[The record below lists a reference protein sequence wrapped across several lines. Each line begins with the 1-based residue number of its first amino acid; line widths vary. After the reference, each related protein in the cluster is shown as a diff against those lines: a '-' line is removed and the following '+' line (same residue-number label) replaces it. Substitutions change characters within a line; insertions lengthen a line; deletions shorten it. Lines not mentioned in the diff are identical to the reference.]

1 MIEKVHRKKESCSS
15 LKRNS
20 SGDKYSCLKP
30 VTLFTPL
37 VDILY
42 FCQKVPVPS
51 HLNVAFL
58 NNCYPLILD
67 VIICSENPFSSQTLK
82 K

>member
-30 VTLFTPL
+30 VTLFPL

-42 FCQKVPVPS
+42 FSQKVPVPS
-51 HLNVAFL
+51 HLNVSFFKQLLSL
-58 NNCYPLILD
+58 NSRCDNL
-67 VIICSENPFSSQTLK
+67 FR
-82 K
+82 